1 MSVAQAIIPIFAL
14 ILLGYGLRLWFR
26 LRDDFWPQ
34 LDRLI
39 YYVFFP
45 ALLFHSLSGFQIDLG
60 AAAPML
66 EAAVLYMLAGM
77 ALGYVAKYLFHAPPK
92 VFAASFQS
100 SFRFNSYVGLAV
112 AGSIHGR
119 DGLAAIG
126 LLMGFLVPMANV
138 ASVWALARHGEGK
151 WLKEILF
158 NPLIMATAGGIAF
171 SLAGLHL
178 PDLLQRPIALL
189 SQASL
194 PMGLIAVGAGLRL
207 QGLHS
212 YPGTLWYGVT
222 VKLLVLPAV
231 AWGVASAFGLAG
243 VYLHIAVLMAAL
255 PVSTVSYV
263 LAMRMGGDGGIS
275 AAQVMVSTLL
285 ATVTLPMWLL
295 LMGL

>member
-1 MSVAQAIIPIFAL
+1 MLVAQAIIPIFAL
-14 ILLGYGLRLWFR
+14 ILLGYGLRRWFR

-34 LDRLI
+34 LDRLV

-45 ALLFHSLSGFQIDLG
+45 ALLFYSLSDFQIDLG

-66 EAAVLYMLAGM
+66 EAAGFYMLAGM
-77 ALGYVAKYLFHAPPK
+77 ILGYAAKPLFHAPPK

-112 AGSIHGR
+112 AGSVHGQ

-138 ASVWALARHGEGK
+138 ASVWALARHGEGH

-178 PDLLQRPIALL
+178 PDLLRRPIALL

-194 PMGLIAVGAGLRL
+194 PMGLIAVGAGLKL
-207 QGLHS
+207 QSLNHHR
-212 YPGTLWYGVT
+212 GTLWYGVI
-222 VKLLVLPAV
+222 VKLLVLPAI
-231 AWGVASAFGLAG
+231 AWGLASAFGLTG
-243 VYLHIAVLMAAL
+243 VYFHIAVLMAAL

-263 LAMRMGGDGGIS
+263 LAMRMGGDGSIS
-275 AAQVMVSTLL
+275 AAQVMVTTLL
-285 ATVTLPMWLL
+285 AMVTLPMWLL
-295 LMGL
+295 LMGF